1 MILLGIAKAGFGG
14 GAGVA
19 ATPLLAM
26 TIAVTDAIAM
36 LLPLL
41 MLCDV
46 FSVWHYRTTFHRRSV
61 KLLLPGS
68 IVGVAFGTLFFRVF
82 IENENILEVGLGLV
96 ALLFVGFQV
105 MSQRWPTALHSRHP
119 NAAEGILMGAVSGFT
134 STIAHAGGP
143 PTTMYLLP
151 QRLPRDMFVGTTVIF
166 FAALNWIKLGPF
178 IYLGLL
184 NPTNLTVVA
193 LLAPLTLLGVRLGII
208 LNQRFSDVWFNR
220 IVYAVLTVTGLR
232 LLF

>member
-1 MILLGIAKAGFGG
+1 MLGVAKAGFGG

-26 TIAVTDAIAM
+26 TISVTDAVAM

-46 FSVWHYRTTFHRRSV
+46 FSVWHYRGTFDRRSV

-68 IVGVAFGTLFFRVF
+68 VVGVVIGTLFFGFF
-82 IENENILEVGLGLV
+82 IANQRILEVGVGFV
-96 ALLFVGFQV
+96 ALLFVGFRV
-105 MSQRWPTALHSRHP
+105 VSQRWSSALQSRHP
-119 NAAEGILMGAVSGFT
+119 GAAEGVFMGAVSGFA

-143 PTTMYLLP
+143 PATIYLLP
-151 QRLPRDMFVGTTVIF
+151 QHLGRDLFVGTTVIF
-166 FAALNWIKLGPF
+166 FAALNWLKLGPF
-178 IYLGLL
+178 IFLGLL

-193 LLAPLTLLGVRLGII
+193 MLAPLTLLGVRLGIF
-208 LNQRFSDVWFNR
+208 LNRRFSDVWFSR
-220 IVYAVLTVTGLR
+220 VVYAVLVAAGLR
-232 LLF
+232 LLW